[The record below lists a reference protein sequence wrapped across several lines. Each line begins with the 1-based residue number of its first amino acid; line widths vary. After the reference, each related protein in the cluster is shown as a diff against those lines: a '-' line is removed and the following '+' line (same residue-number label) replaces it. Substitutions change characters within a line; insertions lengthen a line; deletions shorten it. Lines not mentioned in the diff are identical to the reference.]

1 MTMVHL
7 QWGPR
12 PEFTTWLAVHILDN
26 VVRRILNRGV
36 FIGDRVALAYAW
48 ARFMC
53 RHTPPLCEDLD
64 MDIEKWGE
72 EELRKVADKLSLLAS
87 NFLLKATKS

>member
-1 MTMVHL
+1 MTMAFL

-12 PEFTTWLAVHILDN
+12 PEFKTWLGVHILDN

-36 FIGDRVALAYAW
+36 FIGDRIALAYAW

-53 RHTPPLCEDLD
+53 KHSPALCDDLD
-64 MDIEKWGE
+64 MDIEKWG
-72 EELRKVADKLSLLAS
+72 RTS
-87 NFLLKATKS
+87 